1 MQRGR
6 AGGREEDKVVDRDFG
21 RARCLGVGVDFLPEF
36 AERTGVDLHREVEM
50 RDLRFAD
57 QEALRDRAAHSGERS
72 FGVRIRE
79 RNCDLLLRSSSS
91 GWT

>member
-6 AGGREEDKVVDRDFG
+6 ASGREEDKVVDRDFG
-21 RARCLGVGVDFLPEF
+21 RACCLGVGVDFLPEF
-36 AERTGVDLHREVEM
+36 AERTGVDLHREIEV

-57 QEALRDRAAHSGERS
+57 QEALRNRAAHSGEGS

-79 RNCDLLLRSSSS
+79 RNCDLLLRRCSS